1 LGNDGPEGSLVSCG
15 RAESFAGALRE
26 NTRFPRE
33 GVGAVSG
40 GEERLP
46 EQRDVIVGIDKV
58 LDRRF
63 KTASGAETGGKLV
76 MAFGERQ
83 VGRMGERKVGA

>member
-1 LGNDGPEGSLVSCG
+1 
-15 RAESFAGALRE
+15 
-26 NTRFPRE
+26 
-33 GVGAVSG
+33 
-40 GEERLP
+40 
-46 EQRDVIVGIDKV
+46 VIVGIDKV

-83 VGRMGERKVGA
+83 VGGMGEGKVGA